1 MEECGRAECHLY
13 LCGFRT
19 WDAARAKCRPYICSA
34 ADEMPR
40 VPSALC
46 ISAAPRMGCRA
57 CRAPFVYRQRRGWDV
72 TRAECPLYICSSTRV
87 RCRACRMLSASMRLP
102 AWDAALYHGHR
113 FDAADVGKRAAAE
126 WDKADARF
134 FAEIV
139 KLPSGSTGGGIAD
152 GEHGGRAVC

>member
-1 MEECGRAECHLY
+1 MGIVKRFCDKIAAGSGHGRVYSCSGGSCVWGSVGGLNA
-13 LCGFRT
+13 
-19 WDAARAKCRPYICSA
+19 ICISA
-34 ADEMPR
+34 AFAHGMSR

-126 WDKADARF
+126 GNKAD
-134 FAEIV
+134 
-139 KLPSGSTGGGIAD
+139 T
-152 GEHGGRAVC
+152 